1 MNEYIAVSC
10 IYQALFARGPGAAE
24 GSAGRAAGRRF
35 PRMNP
40 PFGVKHRA
48 IRSDTLIIAAFGPAT
63 LVRGRLGAAPGTK
76 RGGPFL
82 FLSIEAVVGF
92 A

>member
-1 MNEYIAVSC
+1 LKKDLAVPK
-10 IYQALFARGPGAAE
+10 RRPN
-24 GSAGRAAGRRF
+24 GSPVADF

-40 PFGVKHRA
+40 PFGVKHMA
-48 IRSDTLIIAAFGPAT
+48 IRSDTLSIAAFGPAT

-92 A
+92 P

>member
-1 MNEYIAVSC
+1 MTSRSSRAGCAGPEE
-10 IYQALFARGPGAAE
+10 ARGAADFTAQNH
-24 GSAGRAAGRRF
+24 S
-35 PRMNP
+35 
-40 PFGVKHRA
+40 FGVKHRA
-48 IRSDTLIIAAFGPAT
+48 IPSDTLSIAAFGPAT

-92 A
+92 P